1 MAITLLEQRQ
11 IEADVLVPLIK
22 AFQAEFGVDRANAV
36 ARKVITDIARKHGKA
51 LAEQQGGGN
60 PIEKMAS
67 GLPRFSAGGA
77 LEVEEVERTDDRYA
91 FNVTHCGYAE
101 FYKKMGVPELGF
113 LLSCSR
119 DFALTEGV
127 SPDMELTRTQT
138 IMQGA
143 NHCDFRFRLKKAE
156 LGHSSGTTTAVAP
169 PDKAG

>member
-1 MAITLLEQRQ
+1 MAVTLLKQRQ
-11 IEADVLVPLIK
+11 IEANVLVPLIK

-36 ARKVITDIARKHGKA
+36 ARKVITDIARKHGEA
-51 LAEQQGGGN
+51 LASQQGEGN

-67 GLPRFSAGGA
+67 GLSRFSAGGA

-91 FNVTHCGYAE
+91 FNVTRCGYAE

-113 LLSCSR
+113 LLSCGR
-119 DFALTEGV
+119 DFALTEGM

-143 NHCDFRFRLKKAE
+143 AHCDFRFQMKRMGKSK
-156 LGHSSGTTTAVAP
+156 
-169 PDKAG
+169 

>member
-1 MAITLLEQRQ
+1 MAVTLLEQRQ
-11 IEADVLVPLIK
+11 IEANVLVPLIK

-36 ARKVITDIARKHGKA
+36 ARKVITDIARKHGEA
-51 LAEQQGGGN
+51 LASQQGKGN
-60 PIEKMAS
+60 PIEKMVS
-67 GLPRFSAGGA
+67 GLSRFSAGGA
-77 LEVEEVERTDDRYA
+77 LEVEEVERTDDHYA

-119 DFALTEGV
+119 DFALTEGM

-143 NHCDFRFRLKKAE
+143 AHCDFRFQMKRTGKGK
-156 LGHSSGTTTAVAP
+156 
-169 PDKAG
+169 

>member
-1 MAITLLEQRQ
+1 MAVTLLEQRQ
-11 IEADVLVPLIK
+11 IEANVLVPLIK
-22 AFQAEFGVDRANAV
+22 AFQAEFGVARANAV
-36 ARKVITDIARKHGKA
+36 ARKVITDIARKHGEA
-51 LAEQQGGGN
+51 LASQQGEGS

-67 GLPRFSAGGA
+67 GLSRFSAGGA

-119 DFALTEGV
+119 DFALTEGM
-127 SPDMELTRTQT
+127 SPDMKLTRTQT

-143 NHCDFRFRLKKAE
+143 AHCDFRFQMKRTGKSK
-156 LGHSSGTTTAVAP
+156 
-169 PDKAG
+169 